1 MARPDYMKPEL
12 ANMLS
17 AYKLCRDCYMGEL
30 AVKNRINYSQP
41 SHNNGGGT
49 GQAMMLSPYLPDP
62 SPASESES
70 MRIKRYNDYVTRAVF
85 YNVTKRTVKAM
96 TGEVFSK
103 YPLLTLGQ
111 LDVLETD
118 VNGAGQSLTQQA
130 KDALTNLLLT
140 GRGGFLADMPVNQTG
155 ASLADVRNRQ
165 LRPTIAHYDS
175 ESIIN
180 WRYRKV
186 GGVYKLSLVVLSESY
201 VASDDGFEAKTGR
214 QLLVLRLNDNDRVE
228 SEIYRKADG
237 NSEWVSQG
245 INSVTDNK
253 GAQLTEIPFFACGS
267 VNNDL
272 EPDDI
277 PAFDIAHLNI
287 AHLRNSADYEESL
300 AISQPTLAISGLTQ
314 DWVDDVLADGIAMG
328 SRSGIML
335 PVGGKAELL
344 QPDVN
349 DSNMTAMKHKEAM
362 MASLGAKLIE
372 LGGSTN
378 KTATQSNNELA
389 EQTSV
394 LSTLANNISDALTK
408 SVKACARFMGY
419 DDKDLV
425 VTLNT
430 DFGFAKMT
438 PEQRQQLLQEYQ
450 AGAITWAEY
459 RGKLVENE
467 IATEENPETAK
478 SVIEQEQGALIYGG
492 DNEV

>member
-1 MARPDYMKPEL
+1 MAKPDFVRPEL
-12 ANMLS
+12 TALMP

-130 KDALTNLLLT
+130 KGALTSLLLT
-140 GRGGFLADMPVNQTG
+140 GRGGFLADMPVNQAG
-155 ASLADVRNRQ
+155 ASRADVRNRQ
-165 LRPTIAHYDS
+165 LRPTITHYDS
-175 ESIIN
+175 GSIIN

-201 VASDDGFEAKTGR
+201 VDSDDGFEAKTGR

-237 NSEWVSQG
+237 DSEWVSQG

-314 DWVDDVLADGIAMG
+314 DWVDDVLSDGIAMG

-349 DSNMTAMKHKEAM
+349 DSNMTAMKHKEDM
-362 MASLGAKLIE
+362 MISLGAKLVE
-372 LGGSTN
+372 KSKSV
-378 KTATQSNNELA
+378 KTATQA
-389 EQTSV
+389 AGEQFENGSMLT
-394 LSTLANNISDALTK
+394 TLAHNISDALTK
-408 SVKACARFMGY
+408 AVKMCARFMGY

-430 DFGFAKMT
+430 NFSIDKLDPQA
-438 PEQRQQLLQEYQ
+438 QAQLIANWQS
-450 AGAITWAEY
+450 GAITFSEMRAA
-459 RGKLVENE
+459 LVESE
-467 IATEENPETAK
+467 VGTIESHEE
-478 SVIEQEQGALIYGG
+478 VEQIIKEEQGSLFVTDRA
-492 DNEV
+492 D